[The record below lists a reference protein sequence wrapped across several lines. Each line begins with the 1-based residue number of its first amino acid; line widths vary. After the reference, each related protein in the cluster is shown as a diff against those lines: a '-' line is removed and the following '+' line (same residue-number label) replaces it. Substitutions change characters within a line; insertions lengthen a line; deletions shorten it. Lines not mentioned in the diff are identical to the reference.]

1 MDGDEIRR
9 AVARGIR
16 DHQRAQPKPKGVV
29 DEASSAACG
38 CIVMFVVLLVVMG
51 IVVAYNS

>member
-1 MDGDEIRR
+1 MDEDEIRR

-16 DHQRAQPKPKGVV
+16 DHQRAQPKPKGVI
-29 DEASSAACG
+29 DEASGAACG
-38 CIVMFVVLLVVMG
+38 CIVMFVVALVVIG